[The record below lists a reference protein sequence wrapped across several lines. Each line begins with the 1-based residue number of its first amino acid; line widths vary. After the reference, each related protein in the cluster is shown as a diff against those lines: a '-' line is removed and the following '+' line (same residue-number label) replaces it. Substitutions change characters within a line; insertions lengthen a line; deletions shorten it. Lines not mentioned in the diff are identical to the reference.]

1 MMLFFTMAQM
11 RIEASAPMLT
21 HSRMSTRCVDLQ
33 AILEKADMP
42 NQPPIA
48 TSSTMGGFWS

>member
-48 TSSTMGGFWS
+48 ISSMMGGFWS